1 MAWKDGVLEECK
13 CYEGKADCKFF
24 FGIVKH
30 VSSSFPVVFGNSG
43 GNKPH
48 SQAYRDF
55 QAKWGFLGTLYQ
67 MAGEKIEK
75 VAEIYQ
81 EYLVDALQLISYMT
95 ERSNVDKEEDKFQEM
110 IRPRRR

>member
-1 MAWKDGVLEECK
+1 
-13 CYEGKADCKFF
+13 
-24 FGIVKH
+24 
-30 VSSSFPVVFGNSG
+30 
-43 GNKPH
+43 
-48 SQAYRDF
+48 
-55 QAKWGFLGTLYQ
+55 

-110 IRPRRR
+110 IRPKRR

>member
-1 MAWKDGVLEECK
+1 
-13 CYEGKADCKFF
+13 
-24 FGIVKH
+24 
-30 VSSSFPVVFGNSG
+30 
-43 GNKPH
+43 
-48 SQAYRDF
+48 
-55 QAKWGFLGTLYQ
+55 

-75 VAEIYQ
+75 IAEIYQ

>member
-1 MAWKDGVLEECK
+1 
-13 CYEGKADCKFF
+13 
-24 FGIVKH
+24 
-30 VSSSFPVVFGNSG
+30 
-43 GNKPH
+43 
-48 SQAYRDF
+48 
-55 QAKWGFLGTLYQ
+55 

>member
-1 MAWKDGVLEECK
+1 
-13 CYEGKADCKFF
+13 
-24 FGIVKH
+24 
-30 VSSSFPVVFGNSG
+30 
-43 GNKPH
+43 
-48 SQAYRDF
+48 
-55 QAKWGFLGTLYQ
+55 

-95 ERSNVDKEEDKFQEM
+95 ERSNVDKEGDKFQEM

>member
-1 MAWKDGVLEECK
+1 MEECK
-13 CYEGKADCKFF
+13 CDEGNADCKFF
-24 FGIVKH
+24 FEIVKH
-30 VSSSFPVVFGNSG
+30 VSSSFSIIFGGSG

-67 MAGEKIEK
+67 MADEKITK

-81 EYLVDALQLISYMT
+81 EYLVDALQLISYLT

>member
-1 MAWKDGVLEECK
+1 
-13 CYEGKADCKFF
+13 
-24 FGIVKH
+24 
-30 VSSSFPVVFGNSG
+30 
-43 GNKPH
+43 
-48 SQAYRDF
+48 
-55 QAKWGFLGTLYQ
+55 

-95 ERSNVDKEEDKFQEM
+95 ERSNVDKEEDKFHEM

>member
-1 MAWKDGVLEECK
+1 
-13 CYEGKADCKFF
+13 
-24 FGIVKH
+24 
-30 VSSSFPVVFGNSG
+30 
-43 GNKPH
+43 
-48 SQAYRDF
+48 
-55 QAKWGFLGTLYQ
+55 

-95 ERSNVDKEEDKFQEM
+95 EMSNVDKEEDKFQEM

>member
-1 MAWKDGVLEECK
+1 
-13 CYEGKADCKFF
+13 
-24 FGIVKH
+24 
-30 VSSSFPVVFGNSG
+30 
-43 GNKPH
+43 
-48 SQAYRDF
+48 
-55 QAKWGFLGTLYQ
+55 
-67 MAGEKIEK
+67 MAGEKITK

>member
-1 MAWKDGVLEECK
+1 
-13 CYEGKADCKFF
+13 
-24 FGIVKH
+24 
-30 VSSSFPVVFGNSG
+30 
-43 GNKPH
+43 
-48 SQAYRDF
+48 
-55 QAKWGFLGTLYQ
+55 

-95 ERSNVDKEEDKFQEM
+95 ERPNVDKEEDKFQEM

>member
-1 MAWKDGVLEECK
+1 
-13 CYEGKADCKFF
+13 
-24 FGIVKH
+24 
-30 VSSSFPVVFGNSG
+30 
-43 GNKPH
+43 
-48 SQAYRDF
+48 
-55 QAKWGFLGTLYQ
+55 

-75 VAEIYQ
+75 VAEIYK

>member
-1 MAWKDGVLEECK
+1 
-13 CYEGKADCKFF
+13 
-24 FGIVKH
+24 
-30 VSSSFPVVFGNSG
+30 
-43 GNKPH
+43 
-48 SQAYRDF
+48 
-55 QAKWGFLGTLYQ
+55 

-75 VAEIYQ
+75 VEEIYQ

>member
-1 MAWKDGVLEECK
+1 
-13 CYEGKADCKFF
+13 
-24 FGIVKH
+24 
-30 VSSSFPVVFGNSG
+30 
-43 GNKPH
+43 
-48 SQAYRDF
+48 
-55 QAKWGFLGTLYQ
+55 

-81 EYLVDALQLISYMT
+81 EYLVDALQFISYIT

>member
-1 MAWKDGVLEECK
+1 
-13 CYEGKADCKFF
+13 
-24 FGIVKH
+24 
-30 VSSSFPVVFGNSG
+30 
-43 GNKPH
+43 
-48 SQAYRDF
+48 
-55 QAKWGFLGTLYQ
+55 

-81 EYLVDALQLISYMT
+81 EYLVDAFQLISYMT